1 VNHPELHQKLRLTTI
16 CHDTPLGYLP
26 IYDPSKGNLNF
37 EYIICH
43 LETINCSTHSIGTGE
58 SNMPGPYIDGAPYS
72 PDFFNKVRIL
82 YSFDDVDLS
91 EGTLDEYAPVVR
103 FTFNDPTGS

>member
-1 VNHPELHQKLRLTTI
+1 
-16 CHDTPLGYLP
+16 
-26 IYDPSKGNLNF
+26 
-37 EYIICH
+37 
-43 LETINCSTHSIGTGE
+43 
-58 SNMPGPYIDGAPYS
+58 MPGPYIDGAPYS